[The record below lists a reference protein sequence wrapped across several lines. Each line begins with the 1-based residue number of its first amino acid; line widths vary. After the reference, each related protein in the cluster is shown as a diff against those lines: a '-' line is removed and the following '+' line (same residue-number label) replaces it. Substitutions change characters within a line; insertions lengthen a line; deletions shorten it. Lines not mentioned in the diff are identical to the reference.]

1 MSRAPTTHSF
11 LPHENNER
19 DDDSDDVY
27 SEEDLGTMKTM
38 ELRRAAKRRKE
49 GGVNTTTTTA
59 DDDDAIDFDRTLAL
73 GSSGWLFIYYV
84 GVIKVLRREGY
95 AENTKVIG
103 CSGGAL
109 IGSLLFMPT
118 VDLDALAVYAYL
130 CATRARSSILGAFQL
145 RYYVQGAIREFAP
158 DNAHELCTNKLE
170 MSITRMTLRGLKN
183 LRLKVFETYE
193 FFVRALLCSSNIVPL
208 SGLPMW
214 LKGHGLCLDGALTDI
229 QYVSGFKRS
238 GTFSKLHCRRKH
250 GRKLIVVSPFYSS
263 RADIKPSK
271 FVPVWWC
278 FFPPEQYKMKI
289 LFEMAQKD
297 AKSWIK
303 KQKKK
308 EEEKK
313 SSGLERARRG
323 LTENQPIT
331 TNNRNISSP
340 ESNGGAT
347 NTTGETSDSDDDDDD
362 GEEEVEMKDSLE
374 TLRDSSRNS
383 SQNSL
388 QDWYTECQEW
398 ASQTSEF
405 AAKRAA
411 AAKAAAE
418 KAAKKHAETWTEF
431 AEREKRI
438 IKSFWFRALTSTPIK
453 KKKKRRST
461 GEDEF
466 YDANEQ
472 GGYESESSR
481 RSSFDGFL
489 RDNAHEAFITVG
501 KGTIKIEKLI
511 LQLIACVIVYAE
523 CALQAAF
530 FFVLAIVSGILRVKG
545 NEKNW
550 ERFYTFAKPMPRL
563 LMHSVPGIPN
573 TKKVDERTSKIL
585 GNSCATYRVL
595 CYLIHAP
602 TEHFE
607 TAKVSGY
614 ETNNS
619 SMSEG
624 PTN

>member
-1 MSRAPTTHSF
+1 MS
-11 LPHENNER
+11 LPLPNEGNER
-19 DDDSDDVY
+19 DDSDDVY
-27 SEEDLGTMKTM
+27 SEDDLGMTMKM
-38 ELRRAAKRRKE
+38 MDARAAAAQRTKE
-49 GGVNTTTTTA
+49 RGINTTTT
-59 DDDDAIDFDRTLAL
+59 DDDAIDFDRTLAL

-158 DNAHELCTNKLE
+158 DNVHELCTNKLE

-303 KQKKK
+303 KQKTK

-323 LTENQPIT
+323 LTENQPMT
-331 TNNRNISSP
+331 TNNRNTSSP

-418 KAAKKHAETWTEF
+418 KAAKKHAETWTDVRHG
-431 AEREKRI
+431 ARGGGSTTHMGR
-438 IKSFWFRALTSTPIK
+438 SSLTSTPIK

-530 FFVLAIVSGILRVKG
+530 FFVLAIVTGILRVKG

-607 TAKVSGY
+607 TAKVSGF

-619 SMSEG
+619 SMRET
-624 PTN
+624 TN

>member
-1 MSRAPTTHSF
+1 MILNDLDRNTRAGGRARGRDVRYISIMRALKKRASFRLLCAYAHFFYSFSF
-11 LPHENNER
+11 L
-19 DDDSDDVY
+19 DY
-27 SEEDLGTMKTM
+27 
-38 ELRRAAKRRKE
+38 LRHR
-49 GGVNTTTTTA
+49 
-59 DDDDAIDFDRTLAL
+59 
-73 GSSGWLFIYYV
+73 
-84 GVIKVLRREGY
+84 
-95 AENTKVIG
+95 NTKVLG

-297 AKSWIK
+297 AKNWIK

-313 SSGLERARRG
+313 LSALERARRG
-323 LTENQPIT
+323 LTETQPT
-331 TNNRNISSP
+331 TNNRSNNVSSP

-347 NTTGETSDSDDDDDD
+347 NTSDSDVEDDDD

-438 IKSFWFRALTSTPIK
+438 IKSFWFRASATAQEAVDRLTHMGHSSLTSTPIK
-453 KKKKRRST
+453 RKKRRSI
-461 GEDEF
+461 GGAGDDEF

-489 RDNAHEAFITVG
+489 RDNAHEAFVTVG
-501 KGTIKIEKLI
+501 KGSIKIEKLI
-511 LQLIACVIVYAE
+511 LQLIACIIVYVE

-530 FFVLAIVSGILRVKG
+530 FFILAIISGILRVEG

-573 TKKVDERTSKIL
+573 TKKVDEKTSKIL

-595 CYLIHAP
+595 CYLIHAS

-619 SMSEG
+619 SMSE
-624 PTN
+624 PAN